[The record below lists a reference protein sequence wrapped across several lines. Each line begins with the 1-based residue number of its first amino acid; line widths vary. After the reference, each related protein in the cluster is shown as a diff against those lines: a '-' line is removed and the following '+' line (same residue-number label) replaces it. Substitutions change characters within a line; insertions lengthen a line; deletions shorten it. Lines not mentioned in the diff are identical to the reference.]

1 MLVMLMVFIFR
12 AFDEFPQIREE
23 LNAYRDFLRSML
35 ANGLAKWEVNGCL
48 KELTN
53 GALLSDAVRK
63 FTKFMNPVSEA
74 EHKRWLDDSQ
84 FVFLLIL

>member
-1 MLVMLMVFIFR
+1 MVFISR

-23 LNAYRDFLRSML
+23 LNAYRDFLRSLM
-35 ANGLAKWEVNGCL
+35 ANGLAKWESNGCL

-53 GALLSDAVRK
+53 GALLLDAVRK
-63 FTKFMNPVSEA
+63 FAKFRTPISEA

-84 FVFLLIL
+84 FVFPFLI